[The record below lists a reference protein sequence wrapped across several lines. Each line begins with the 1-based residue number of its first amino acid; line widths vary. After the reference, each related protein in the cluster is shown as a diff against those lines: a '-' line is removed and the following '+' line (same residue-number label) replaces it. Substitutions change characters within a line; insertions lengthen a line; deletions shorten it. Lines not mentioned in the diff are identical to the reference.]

1 MRIKVPIISNSNNSS
16 SKFPISRA
24 PECFVSR
31 INHIKYETSRQCL
44 FNNICCFYGI
54 IYRYICLCVI
64 KNDRERSQIS
74 LIKDVNTAGGL
85 VRFTD
90 GLTAPAAEP
99 SWTELGATILLA
111 HEALKADGVV
121 IGLHSY
127 DVDTTSE

>member
-1 MRIKVPIISNSNNSS
+1 MNKEATMSNENLL
-16 SKFPISRA
+16 RA
-24 PECFVSR
+24 A
-31 INHIKYETSRQCL
+31 L
-44 FNNICCFYGI
+44 
-54 IYRYICLCVI
+54 
-64 KNDRERSQIS
+64 IS

-127 DVDTTSE
+127 DVDTTSEYPNPA